1 MTTALTGAVELLDRA
16 LGYTRVVLAGVP
28 GADLDR
34 RTPCRDWNLGQLL
47 AHMDDALDAFTE
59 AAGGAVD
66 VPARGWSP
74 LRVDRLQE
82 KACALLGAW
91 SGRRRT
97 GVERRWRGPGQRPAG
112 RRPPPSRSPST
123 GGTSAAPPPGRARIP
138 EELAAPA
145 AAGGAP
151 GGRTEDDRGI
161 RFAPAAHARR
171 RSRRRTSGCSPSW
184 AGPDWSTGPIPA
196 DSRRRNPLNS

>member
-1 MTTALTGAVELLDRA
+1 MTTALTGAIELLDRA

-74 LRVDRLQE
+74 APRGPAPGEGVR
-82 KACALLGAW
+82 AA
-91 SGRRRT
+91 RR
-97 GVERRWRGPGQRPAG
+97 VER
-112 RRPPPSRSPST
+112 
-123 GGTSAAPPPGRARIP
+123 
-138 EELAAPA
+138 
-145 AAGGAP
+145 
-151 GGRTEDDRGI
+151 
-161 RFAPAAHARR
+161 
-171 RSRRRTSGCSPSW
+171 
-184 AGPDWSTGPIPA
+184 
-196 DSRRRNPLNS
+196 

>member
-1 MTTALTGAVELLDRA
+1 VTTALAGAVELLDRA

-34 RTPCRDWNLGQLL
+34 RTPCHDWNLRQLL

-91 SGRRRT
+91 SGHPPE
-97 GVERRWRGPGQRPAG
+97 GV
-112 RRPPPSRSPST
+112 SV
-123 GGTSAAPPPGRARIP
+123 GGA
-138 EELAAPA
+138 ELASDVLVATAALEITVHGWDVSCATTGPAPIPQDLA
-145 AAGGAP
+145 RELLPIA
-151 GGRTEDDRGI
+151 RRVVDHDDRPR
-161 RFAPAAHARR
+161 RFAPPLTVAETA
-171 RSRRRTSGCSPSW
+171 
-184 AGPDWSTGPIPA
+184 PA
-196 DSRRRNPLNS
+196 DEQLLAFLGRT